1 MAWIQV
7 RLRMT
12 LKDEGSSITV
22 KGTRVMTNP
31 IVTGNT
37 TFPSEAVY
45 VSLKPTKILLGLQRL
60 LSWYP
65 SWSNERR

>member
-7 RLRMT
+7 QLRMT

-45 VSLKPTKILLGLQRL
+45 VSLKPTKILLGL
-60 LSWYP
+60 
-65 SWSNERR
+65 